1 MEVIDLCSGDGWFT
15 LQIAKIAGRVTEIDI
30 DPSLLEVARHRL
42 TEAGAN
48 NCNFVA
54 GDAYTLDKLVSGPV
68 DFVFMANAFHGV
80 PDRPRLARAVRAT
93 LKPGGRLAIV
103 NWHQRPREETMIL
116 GEPRGP
122 KTDLRLSPQQTIEA
136 VEASGLKLSSV
147 VEVPPYHYA
156 VAFERPP
163 ARENMSSIL
172 ETKNTAAPSVFQPAA
187 LLRGARRQK
196 NLTAANVRPS
206 ASWTPTAILSDAC
219 GRQTS
224 RSRSRTGPAITRSSI
239 RSRSQNTLLASS
251 VAP

>member
-1 MEVIDLCSGDGWFT
+1 
-15 LQIAKIAGRVTEIDI
+15 
-30 DPSLLEVARHRL
+30 L

-187 LLRGARRQK
+187 LLREARRQK
-196 NLTAANVRPS
+196 NLTAANVP
-206 ASWTPTAILSDAC
+206 PVCILDPD
-219 GRQTS
+219 GDIVRRLRQTDQS
-224 RSRSRTGPAITRSSI
+224 KPFEDWPCYHTQLDTF
-239 RSRSQNTLLASS
+239 TLAEHTIGIVGRAVTPIDRIH
-251 VAP
+251 VAPS